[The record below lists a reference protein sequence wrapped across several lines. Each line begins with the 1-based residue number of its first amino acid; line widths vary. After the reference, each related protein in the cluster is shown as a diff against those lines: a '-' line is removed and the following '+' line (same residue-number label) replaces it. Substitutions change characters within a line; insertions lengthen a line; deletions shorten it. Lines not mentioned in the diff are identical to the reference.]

1 MGCGYGLSQEA
12 GQNQQSRAVA
22 RRDAKMPASD
32 GGGLDRRQADGDLLS
47 WAPHGRGGARLL
59 ASLLMRRPDYFWNK
73 GWMPVA
79 EIVDGCDSIA
89 RAMDEHVRPTR
100 TEREPVSRHEQDN
113 PTDGREGSEM
123 SDRED
128 KLAEAAGP
136 SAYYIFPVV
145 IGDDGEEDFATPI
158 RQARREDAIVNA
170 MSLQAQHNG
179 LLVVACY
186 GPPLELEEG
195 KKENFFYHIA
205 TIGTVSEKL
214 RRSFQV

>member
-1 MGCGYGLSQEA
+1 
-12 GQNQQSRAVA
+12 
-22 RRDAKMPASD
+22 
-32 GGGLDRRQADGDLLS
+32 
-47 WAPHGRGGARLL
+47 
-59 ASLLMRRPDYFWNK
+59 
-73 GWMPVA
+73 
-79 EIVDGCDSIA
+79 
-89 RAMDEHVRPTR
+89 
-100 TEREPVSRHEQDN
+100 
-113 PTDGREGSEM
+113 M